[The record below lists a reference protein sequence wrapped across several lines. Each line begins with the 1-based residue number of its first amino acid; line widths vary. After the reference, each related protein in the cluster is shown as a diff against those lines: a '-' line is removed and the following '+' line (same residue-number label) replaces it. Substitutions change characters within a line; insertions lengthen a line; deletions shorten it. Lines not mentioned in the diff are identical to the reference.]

1 VVEPRAMNFAVEIA
15 ARGIDFPSFRRVYYS
30 EEFNQEVAEAVKL
43 KERSQKEFV
52 TQPDGKERR
61 RVHVVPRVN
70 LPAAVQ
76 KLLNGQSI
84 SYDEITVFDP
94 ATRSATFAVE
104 SMATDT
110 IQVTGLVRF
119 LEDAGNVKVMFDGE
133 AKVKVFGLGGFIE
146 RYIVGEVKSRYDHV
160 QRLLQEFIDQGRMH
174 KTTPL
179 SQRPAV

>member
-1 VVEPRAMNFAVEIA
+1 VVEPRAMKFAVEIA